1 MAKQQVRRTKNKD
14 NARRGKKKVSIL
26 LQEQVPYVDWKDV
39 NLLRRF
45 MSDRAKI
52 RARRVTGNTQQQQ
65 SEIAMAIKNAR
76 EMALLPY
83 TSRVTTQRT
92 SRDRGER
99 GPRADAPMPMP
110 TPATPPPTGGGGD
123 DELDLAAELDG
134 VDATFEA
141 APEVEAT
148 PEAEAVG
155 APAEEG

>member
-1 MAKQQVRRTKNKD
+1 MAKQVRRTKNKD
-14 NARRGKKKVSIL
+14 NARRGKKKVSL
-26 LQEQVPYVDWKDV
+26 LTQEQVTYVDWKDV

-110 TPATPPPTGGGGD
+110 TPATPPPTGGGGGD
-123 DELDLAAELDG
+123 DEFDPTAELDG
-134 VDATFEA
+134 SEVTYEA
-141 APEVEAT
+141 GADDVEAVSAGE
-148 PEAEAVG
+148 EA
-155 APAEEG
+155 

>member
-1 MAKQQVRRTKNKD
+1 MAKQQQRRTKNKD
-14 NARRGKKKVSIL
+14 NARRGKKKVSLL
-26 LQEQVPYVDWKDV
+26 LQEQVTYVDWKDV

-110 TPATPPPTGGGGD
+110 TPATPPPTGGAAD
-123 DELDLAAELDG
+123 DEEFDPTAEVEG
-134 VDATFEA
+134 GEATFEA
-141 APEVEAT
+141 PADDVVET
-148 PEAEAVG
+148 VG
-155 APAEEG
+155 AGEEG

>member
-1 MAKQQVRRTKNKD
+1 MAKQQQRRTKNKD
-14 NARRGKKKVSIL
+14 NARRGKKKVSLL

-110 TPATPPPTGGGGD
+110 TPATPPPTGGGADAEDGEFD
-123 DELDLAAELDG
+123 PTAELDG
-134 VDATFEA
+134 SEVTFEA
-141 APEVEAT
+141 P
-148 PEAEAVG
+148 AEDAAAEPVG
-155 APAEEG
+155 AAEEG

>member
-110 TPATPPPTGGGGD
+110 TPATPPPTGRCGRRGARPRGRARRGRRHVRGGPRGGGHPR
-123 DELDLAAELDG
+123 G
-134 VDATFEA
+134 RGGRR
-141 APEVEAT
+141 P
-148 PEAEAVG
+148 G
-155 APAEEG
+155 EEG